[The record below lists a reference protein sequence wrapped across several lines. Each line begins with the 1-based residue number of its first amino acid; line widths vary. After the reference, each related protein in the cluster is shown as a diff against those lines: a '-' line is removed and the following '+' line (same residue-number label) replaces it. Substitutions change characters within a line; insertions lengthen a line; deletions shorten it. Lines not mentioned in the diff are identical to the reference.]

1 MMKTVKEIVKRER
14 QKRRRRVGIMIVL
27 IALCATAIFFGTKAY
42 HNYKEEEFFKSVKGK
57 EIKVTPK
64 SITHKQ
70 TDIFTQSYQ
79 KETDDQLKALKKG
92 KNYTFNK
99 PLIVWNAYGT
109 YTTSLY
115 YYAKNDYIIYFCR
128 VRNYFIYE
136 NDKSKAIT
144 GWKFKKQEAYNQK

>member
-27 IALCATAIFFGTKAY
+27 IALCVTAIFFGTKAY
-42 HNYKEEEFFKSVKGK
+42 HNYKEEEFFKSVKEK

-64 SITHKQ
+64 SITHKE

-115 YYAKNDYIIYFCR
+115 YYAKNDRASYA
-128 VRNYFIYE
+128 VHTNVH
-136 NDKSKAIT
+136 
-144 GWKFKKQEAYNQK
+144 

>member
-27 IALCATAIFFGTKAY
+27 IALCAAAIFFGTKAY
-42 HNYKEEEFFKSVKGK
+42 HNYKEEEFFKSVKEK

-109 YTTSLY
+109 YTTSFTISLLSSLSSCAFRNSTILGIY
-115 YYAKNDYIIYFCR
+115 SLKNFR
-128 VRNYFIYE
+128 
-136 NDKSKAIT
+136 SM
-144 GWKFKKQEAYNQK
+144 

>member
-42 HNYKEEEFFKSVKGK
+42 HNYKEEEFFKSVKEK

-79 KETDDQLKALKKG
+79 KETDDQLKALKK
-92 KNYTFNK
+92 
-99 PLIVWNAYGT
+99 
-109 YTTSLY
+109 
-115 YYAKNDYIIYFCR
+115 D
-128 VRNYFIYE
+128 
-136 NDKSKAIT
+136 
-144 GWKFKKQEAYNQK
+144 